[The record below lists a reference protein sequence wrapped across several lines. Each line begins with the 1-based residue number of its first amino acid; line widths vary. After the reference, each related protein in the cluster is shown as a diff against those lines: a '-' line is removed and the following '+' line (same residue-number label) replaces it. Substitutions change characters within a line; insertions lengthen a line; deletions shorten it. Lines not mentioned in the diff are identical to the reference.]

1 MLDLSGLGRLLL
13 LIGLG
18 IAGLG
23 GLIWLLGRVGF
34 PLGRLP
40 GDFRIETSGFSCFLP
55 LASTILLSLILT
67 LLLNLV
73 LRIRR

>member
-1 MLDLSGLGRLLL
+1 MLDVSGLGRLLVL
-13 LIGLG
+13 FGLG

-23 GLIWLLGRVGF
+23 GLIWLLDRAGF

-40 GDFRIETSGFSCFLP
+40 GDLHIQTSGFSCFLP
-55 LASTILLSLILT
+55 LASTILLSLVAT